1 MKILLAIIILSNLA
15 NAQRLHKESWY
26 QKNVATKWNAKTEVR
41 VANGRVDIVG
51 ANYATEVEF
60 ADKWKEAIGQ
70 ALWYAFQTNKKA
82 GIILICEKPEDHKH
96 AMRLRS
102 VIQHNKLDIKVWT
115 YSEIMRAE

>member
-1 MKILLAIIILSNLA
+1 MKALFTILLLSNLA
-15 NAQRLHKESWY
+15 TAQRLHKESWY
-26 QKNVATKWNAKTEVR
+26 QDRVAKKWKAKTEVR

-115 YSEIMRAE
+115 YSEVMGAK